1 MKIKEFFKKHLGDFI
16 VGLSL
21 ITVTFSLLIYYL
33 IPRNTSGKIY
43 ANVYHQNSLI
53 YEKIDLSLE
62 DKEYPVSITDDGLN
76 IQMVVKVKDHK
87 IGIESSN
94 CSNQY
99 CVHQGFT
106 NSTMQTLICA
116 PNEIRVT
123 IYSENVK
130 PDSEVII

>member
-1 MKIKEFFKKHLGDFI
+1 MKVKEFFKKHTGDFV
-16 VGLSL
+16 VGFSL
-21 ITVTFSLLIYYL
+21 LAITFSLLIYYL

-53 YEKIDLSLE
+53 YEKIDLSI
-62 DKEYPVSITDDGLN
+62 DKEYPINIKDDDLN
-76 IQMVVKVKDHK
+76 IQMVVEVKDNK

-123 IYSENVK
+123 LYSETISN
-130 PDSEVII
+130 DSEVII

>member
-62 DKEYPVSITDDGLN
+62 GKEYPVSITDDGLN

>member
-21 ITVTFSLLIYYL
+21 ITVTFSLLTYYL

-123 IYSENVK
+123 IYSENAK